1 MRKIDYKKSLKA
13 LYSASP
19 HEPDFVDVPP
29 LNYLTVDGTGDP
41 NTAQSYQDAV
51 AALFSLSYA
60 IKFAVKKGPDPVDF
74 GVMPLEGRWWM
85 DDMTRFSVA
94 SKGEWRWSMMILQP
108 EVVTSDLVKECT
120 AAVAKKK
127 ALNALTLVRFES
139 LAEGRAAQ
147 IMHVGP
153 FADEGPTIARLHAHI
168 AASGLK
174 LAGKHHEIYL
184 SDIRRAA
191 PARWKTIIRQPVT

>member
-1 MRKIDYKKSLKA
+1 MSKLDYKKTLTP
-13 LYSASP
+13 LYAASV

-29 LNYLTVDGTGDP
+29 LSYLMVDGTGDP

-60 IKFAVKKGPDPVDF
+60 IKFAVKRGPKSIDY
-74 GVMPLEGRWWM
+74 GVMPLEGLWWM

-94 SKGEWRWSMMILQP
+94 CKGEWRWSMMILQP
-108 EVVTSDLVKECT
+108 EMVTPSLVQECT

-127 ALNALTLVRFES
+127 SLPALGAVRFES

-147 IMHVGP
+147 VLHVGP

-168 AASGLK
+168 AASGLT
-174 LAGKHHEIYL
+174 LAGRHHEIYL
-184 SDIRRAA
+184 SDVRRAA
-191 PARWKTIIRQPVT
+191 PAKWKTIIRQPVT